1 MMMVLLNINKL
12 KRMKMEVC
20 ILLHTVRQ
28 LTLIEGVIGT
38 KSNAT
43 NKENVRDDSKR
54 SRDKQQETRS
64 AEMKLKETKNTS

>member
-1 MMMVLLNINKL
+1 
-12 KRMKMEVC
+12 MEVC
-20 ILLHTVRQ
+20 ILLHAVWQ

-43 NKENVRDDSKR
+43 NKRNVRDDSKR

-64 AEMKLKETKNTS
+64 AEMKLKETKDTS